1 MNRIKD
7 FFYDKNDIIVAVII
21 LIAAAVV
28 IYMRV
33 DKIMDYPETLL
44 SSSAAQETVQQE
56 TEPADPSSQQ
66 QAGQDTDMKSI
77 EIADTPVAATVAKQL
92 EAAGV
97 VSSAKEFEADLAK
110 YKMSNRIQPGTY
122 QFPANMTN
130 EQVIEVITGEKL

>member
-28 IYMRV
+28 IYIRV
-33 DKIMDYPETLL
+33 DKIMAYPETLL
-44 SSSAAQETVQQE
+44 NSGAAQETVQQE
-56 TEPADPSSQQ
+56 TEPAEPSSQ

-97 VSSAKEFEADLAK
+97 VSSAKEFEADLSK
-110 YKMSNRIQPGTY
+110 YKMSNRIQPGSY